1 MSFSKAVAEMEKV
14 VESAPA
20 NKPVRWDHWS
30 KVAAVL
36 ACLCAT
42 SYLVNQV
49 IRKTSVVAKYKAAAA
64 NLKPRKI
71 QNTWSP
77 VLKQNLQKI
86 VDASNAQKVLSCFFR
101 MPLSMFM
108 VSQFSCQAASDKRIA
123 ELKAVL
129 NEINGRKG
137 GREMT
142 IEEVSMHVLFY
153 VLALVS
159 ALCLC
164 LRLASALLAHSPP
177 FSSSGTGDVPRIS
190 KEDQPGHRR
199 QQVVFINGALFLL

>member
-30 KVAAVL
+30 KVHAARAFLFIASADLVL
-36 ACLCAT
+36 QA
-42 SYLVNQV
+42 

-86 VDASNAQKVLSCFFR
+86 VDASNAQKVPAC
-101 MPLSMFM
+101 
-108 VSQFSCQAASDKRIA
+108 
-123 ELKAVL
+123 
-129 NEINGRKG
+129 
-137 GREMT
+137 
-142 IEEVSMHVLFY
+142 
-153 VLALVS
+153 S
-159 ALCLC
+159 AK
-164 LRLASALLAHSPP
+164 HSPLPASSP
-177 FSSSGTGDVPRIS
+177 FASIVFSGC
-190 KEDQPGHRR
+190 
-199 QQVVFINGALFLL
+199 L